1 MKEGLII
8 GKFSPLHKGHI
19 ALVEF
24 AIKYC
29 ENLSLIVCYTD
40 KETIPGELR
49 LSWLNKTFSEVDHIS
64 IIGFHY
70 DENELPNTSV
80 SSEQTALAWAKAL
93 SKIIDTV
100 DVVFSSEP
108 YGDYLANYFSCKHI
122 LFDNLRKIVPV
133 SASNIKEDPLKYW
146 NFIADACKTYFIKK
160 IAIIGTESTGKT
172 TLTEMLGK
180 TFNTNFVHETAR
192 EIIEQTEEC
201 TYDDLGKIAVLQA
214 ETIIKKMDGSNKLL
228 FVDTELNIT
237 KSYSR
242 FLFNKKL
249 IVDEWIENLNKFD
262 LYLYLESDCP
272 FVQDGT
278 RLNEEERIKLDKSH
292 KEQFKQAGISFI
304 SITGNW
310 DERFN
315 TACTI
320 IKNHFKIKES

>member
-8 GKFSPLHKGHI
+8 GKFSPLHNGHI

-40 KETIPGELR
+40 KETIPGDLR
-49 LSWLNKTFSEVDHIS
+49 LDWLYKTFSGNHHIS
-64 IIGFHY
+64 ITGFHY
-70 DENELPNTSV
+70 DEKELPNTSV
-80 SSEQTALAWAKAL
+80 SSEQTAIAWAKAL

-100 DVVFSSEP
+100 DVIFSSEP
-108 YGDYLANYFSCKHI
+108 YGDYLANFFSCKHK

-133 SASNIKEDPLKYW
+133 SASNINEDPFKYW

-172 TLTEMLGK
+172 TLTEKLGK

-201 TYDDLGKIAVLQA
+201 TYNDLEKIAALQA
-214 ETIIKKMDGSNKLL
+214 ETIIRKMDGSNKLL
-228 FVDTELNIT
+228 FVDTDLNIT

-242 FLFNKKL
+242 FLFRKEL
-249 IVDEWIENLNKFD
+249 IVDEWIENVNKFD
-262 LYLYLESDCP
+262 LYLYLESDSP

-278 RLNEEERIKLDKSH
+278 RLNEEERNKLDKSH
-292 KEQFKQAGISFI
+292 KEQFKRAGISFI
-304 SITGNW
+304 SIKGNW

-315 TACTI
+315 KACTI
-320 IKNHFKIKES
+320 IENHFKIKAT